1 MVMSLFNSNG
11 RALEK
16 NFENLVIKRRNTE
29 NGECAWNQ
37 LNEREWRERERER
50 EIREREGSAIRVEFH
65 DKKISR
71 VSTFTNAYKHTH
83 INIQEFYIY
92 VCLYIYSW
100 SVPSMKKIRSGSTK
114 IFMYICM
121 YEHTYFNCGLCGF
134 NYVLIVHST

>member
-11 RALEK
+11 RGTWKEFWKPCDKKEK
-16 NFENLVIKRRNTE
+16 YGERRVCMKST
-29 NGECAWNQ
+29 
-37 LNEREWRERERER
+37 ERERVKRER

-83 INIQEFYIY
+83 LNIQEFYIY